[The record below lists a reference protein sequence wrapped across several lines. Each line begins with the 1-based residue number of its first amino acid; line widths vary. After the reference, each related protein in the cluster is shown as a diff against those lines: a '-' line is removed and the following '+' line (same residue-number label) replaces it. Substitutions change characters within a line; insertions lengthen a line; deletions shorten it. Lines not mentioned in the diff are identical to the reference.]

1 MVKAFISAVIFCS
14 VCFIG
19 IFINKHK
26 KQRLAF
32 YRDYRNYLLL
42 ASESVRTVKDSKSE
56 INKKVSASLGA
67 DFNKFLDDSV
77 LPRYIGN
84 GEGREISD
92 FFKRFGTA
100 DLQATLEALSR
111 ESVRIDEKLTECEG
125 DVKNKG
131 GMIMKLCIL
140 GGIAMVILII

>member
-1 MVKAFISAVIFCS
+1 MVKAFMSAVIFCS
-14 VCFIG
+14 MCFIG

-32 YRDYRNYLLL
+32 YKDYRNYLLL
-42 ASESVRTVKDSKSE
+42 ANESVRTVKDSKSE

-84 GEGREISD
+84 KEGNEIKD
-92 FFKRFGTA
+92 FFERFGTA
-100 DLQATLEALSR
+100 DFQATLEALSR
-111 ESVRIDEKLTECEG
+111 ESVRIDGKLFECEE

-140 GGIAMVILII
+140 GGIAIVILII

>member
-19 IFINKHK
+19 IFINRHK

-32 YRDYRNYLLL
+32 YKDYRKYLLL
-42 ASESVRTVKDSKSE
+42 ASESVRTVKDSKGE

-67 DFNKFLDDSV
+67 DFNRFLDDFV
-77 LPRYIGN
+77 LPCYIGN
-84 GEGREISD
+84 GEGKEIND
-92 FFKRFGTA
+92 FFEKFGTT
-100 DLQATLEALSR
+100 DFQATLEALSR

-140 GGIAMVILII
+140 GGIAIVILII